1 MNGRSQKKNNSPK
14 QPRRSRKVAVA
25 NYTIPAATL
34 TRTQPRQSTTS
45 TTQRGSDVLD
55 ILSMDSSTNYP
66 LGSVIMSGV
75 LTASSSARLAT
86 LAEAFQRIRWN
97 NIRFTIEGAFPTT
110 CGGGYIACFVRDPTD
125 VPPTDP
131 QRAIRW
137 AMAQQQSVDS
147 KWYDSTGVMV
157 GRTPDL
163 LYTSIGDGLRF
174 SSPGTFYIIS
184 KGGPA
189 QVGAITVKFYWDV
202 TLSEPTVDGQEEGR
216 GFAIKDDYYFQFD
229 IQGPALLSRLTHLSP
244 NPHDLTYSP
253 VTTTDIGIGKQV
265 AGTYISL
272 PNPVTLTGMYS
283 TGNDYIPVYVSGL
296 AINED
301 QTLTAVYVI
310 GTTQFYTLQVGN
322 TYAPP
327 APFEAS
333 NWHIASGGIGT
344 VLEPGVELSV
354 LGEPT
359 ALVSTTVNLF
369 TARGTEPFIV
379 KGRRMATAV
388 PDVDR
393 ATVALSGER
402 LRAW

>member
-1 MNGRSQKKNNSPK
+1 M
-14 QPRRSRKVAVA
+14 
-25 NYTIPAATL
+25 
-34 TRTQPRQSTTS
+34 TRTQPRQTTTS
-45 TTQRGSDVLD
+45 TTQRGSDILD
-55 ILSMDSSTNYP
+55 ILSMDSTANYP
-66 LGSVIMSGV
+66 LGTTIMSGV
-75 LTASSSARLAT
+75 VTASSSARLST

-147 KWYDSTGVMV
+147 KWYDSTGVVV

-163 LYTSIGDGLRF
+163 LYTSMGDGLRF

-202 TLSEPTVDGQEEGR
+202 TLSEPTVDVREESR
-216 GFAIKDDYYFQFD
+216 GITIKDDYYIPFD
-229 IQGPALLSRLTHLSP
+229 VQGPALLSRLTHLSP

-253 VTTTDIGIGKQV
+253 ITTSDLGIGKQV
-265 AGTYISL
+265 AGTYVSF
-272 PNPVTLTGMYS
+272 PSPVVVAGMYN
-283 TGNDYIPVYVSGL
+283 TGNDYIPIYVSGL
-296 AINED
+296 AINEN
-301 QTLTAVYVI
+301 QTLTAVYVL
-310 GTTQFYTLQVGN
+310 GTTEFYTLQVGT
-322 TYAPP
+322 TYVPP

-333 NWHIASGGIGT
+333 NWHIISGGIGT
-344 VLEPGVELSV
+344 VLEPGVELSL

-359 ALVSTTVNLF
+359 ALVSTTVNIF
-369 TARGTEPFIV
+369 TANGTKPYII
-379 KGRRMATAV
+379 KGRRMAAPV
-388 PDVDR
+388 PDVER
-393 ATVALSGER
+393 ATIALSGER
-402 LRAW
+402 LRTW